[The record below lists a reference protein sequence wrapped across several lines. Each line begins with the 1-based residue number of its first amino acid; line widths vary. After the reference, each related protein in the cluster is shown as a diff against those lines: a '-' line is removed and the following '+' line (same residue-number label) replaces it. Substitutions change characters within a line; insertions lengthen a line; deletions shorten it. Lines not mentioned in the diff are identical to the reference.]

1 MRRSRMVN
9 STHNSTGTEA
19 KSIEEQKIDSK
30 SSAIINLET
39 RLKTDILQHLMKL
52 SKNPT
57 AFSIWVNDVD
67 RYETELHDEF
77 CRGS

>member
-1 MRRSRMVN
+1 MN
-9 STHNSTGTEA
+9 SIHNSAGIEA
-19 KSIEEQKIDSK
+19 KTIEKQKIDSK
-30 SSAIINLET
+30 SSAILNLEA

-52 SKNPT
+52 SKSPT

-67 RYETELHDEF
+67 RYGIELHDEF